1 MPVFD
6 REWKI
11 KRQQIDMYAYIW
23 QSCSLNGSK
32 VICMPVFHSEWEIKR
47 QQSYLYACIWQWMGV

>member
-11 KRQQIDMYAYIW
+11 KRQQIYMYANIW

-32 VICMPVFHSEWEIKR
+32 VICMPVFHSELDIKR
-47 QQSYLYACIWQWMGV
+47 QQSYLYACIWQ